1 MTSTAAEEL
10 RTVDDAA
17 QLLQLHPK
25 TVLRFIRNG
34 RLPATRVGKAYRIRR
49 ADLDAFAGLPPR
61 PAQTPA
67 DAWVTSI
74 VDVPGVGVE
83 LAQKWGRAVTSAL
96 NAKPRAGGAP
106 MRVDVVHE
114 PERSH
119 LKLVLVGSPDD
130 TARLLGLVQIWLEQ
144 LRP

>member
-1 MTSTAAEEL
+1 MTGAAAEEL
-10 RTVDDAA
+10 RTVEDAA

-25 TVLRFIRNG
+25 TILRFIRRG

-49 ADLDAFAGLPPR
+49 ADLDALAGLPPR
-61 PAQTPA
+61 PAPAPA

-74 VDVPGVGVE
+74 VDVPGVGPAH
-83 LAQKWGRAVTSAL
+83 AQKWARSVTAAL
-96 NAKPRAGGAP
+96 NAKPRGGGGA

-119 LKLVLVGSPDD
+119 LKIILTGSPGDA
-130 TARLLGLVQIWLEQ
+130 ARLLGLVQVWVEQ

>member
-1 MTSTAAEEL
+1 MNGGAAEEL
-10 RTVDDAA
+10 RTVEDAA

-25 TVLRFIRNG
+25 TVLRFIKRG

-49 ADLDAFAGLPPR
+49 ADLDALAGLPPR

-67 DAWVTSI
+67 DASVTSI
-74 VDVPGVGVE
+74 VDIPGVGPE

-96 NAKPRAGGAP
+96 NAKRRGGGGS

-114 PERSH
+114 PERSQ
-119 LKLVLVGSPDD
+119 LKIILVGSPDD
-130 TARLLGLVQIWLEQ
+130 VARLLGLFPVWMEQ

>member
-1 MTSTAAEEL
+1 MNGAAAEEL
-10 RTVDDAA
+10 RTVEDAA

-25 TVLRFIRNG
+25 TVLRFIKRG

-49 ADLDAFAGLPPR
+49 ADLDALAGLPPR

-67 DAWVTSI
+67 DAWTTTI
-74 VDVPGVGVE
+74 VDVPGVGPE
-83 LAQKWGRAVTSAL
+83 LAKKWARTVTAAL
-96 NAKPRAGGAP
+96 NAKPRGGGGT

-119 LKLVLVGSPDD
+119 LKIILTGSPGDA
-130 TARLLGLVQIWLEQ
+130 ARLLALVHVWAEQ
-144 LRP
+144 LRA